1 VTARLD
7 RLSTGRKVGI
17 VVRAWWYMASI
28 RFALVRRSLPEVVR
42 QVSADAAGRRPPV
55 RPFRLG
61 RIVHRSLTLGPL
73 KTRCLYTS
81 LVTFRMLREQGDP
94 AELVLGLPERP
105 EDKDAHA
112 WVEVD
117 GYDIG
122 PPPGGAGYVELA
134 RYA

>member
-1 VTARLD
+1 MTTRID
-7 RLSTGRKVGI
+7 RLSTSRKIGI
-17 VVRAWWYMASI
+17 VVRAWWYVASI
-28 RFALVRRSLPEVVR
+28 RVALLRRPLPDVVR
-42 QVSADAAGRRPPV
+42 DLSHAGGASRSPV
-55 RPFRLG
+55 RAVRVG
-61 RIVHRSLTLGPL
+61 RMVHRSLTLGPL

-81 LVTFRMLREQGDP
+81 LVTFRMLREQGDL

-117 GYDIG
+117 GRDVG

>member
-1 VTARLD
+1 VSARLD
-7 RLSTGRKVGI
+7 RLSTARKIGI

-28 RFALVRRSLPEVVR
+28 RLALVRRPLPQVVEALR
-42 QVSADAAGRRPPV
+42 GGGGGRSPV

-81 LVTFRMLREQGDP
+81 LVTFRMLHEQGDP

>member
-1 VTARLD
+1 
-7 RLSTGRKVGI
+7 
-17 VVRAWWYMASI
+17 
-28 RFALVRRSLPEVVR
+28 
-42 QVSADAAGRRPPV
+42 
-55 RPFRLG
+55 
-61 RIVHRSLTLGPL
+61 
-73 KTRCLYTS
+73 
-81 LVTFRMLREQGDP
+81 VTFRMLHEQGDP